1 MQQETDI
8 YASEKAYLAEGE
20 APLYKAWSEDEYT
33 SEGHEPRHF
42 VSHFTCLNLH
52 PDGQPHETPLYRF
65 GGDGIWCQHCGPVG
79 RPMKVTNRKQFF
91 RAVPASKADRDLAS
105 EGGYTLEWTA
115 EDFEK
120 RKIEVM
126 LAGFDDGDELL

>member
-8 YASEKAYLAEGE
+8 YASEKAYLAEGN

-33 SEGHEPRHF
+33 SEGLEPRYF

-79 RPMKVTNRKQFF
+79 RPMKVTTKKQFF
-91 RAVPASKADRDLAS
+91 RAVPASNTDETFAYNN
-105 EGGYTLEWTA
+105 GYTLEWTLA
-115 EDFEK
+115 DWT
-120 RKIEVM
+120 EVKM
-126 LAGFDDGDELL
+126 AVMMAGFDDGDELR